1 MVISIHLY
9 GFIKKKF
16 NPQAKMAENTI
27 VTLDF
32 VPNEQFSTLL
42 QRLKL
47 DQEELGDCFVNSKVA
62 NEKTLIP
69 DNARIALFSKGMRLL
84 CGGQHIKGHGFVT
97 KPSPVPLNTW
107 NT

>member
-1 MVISIHLY
+1 MVISIHVY

-16 NPQAKMAENTI
+16 NPQAKMAENTV

-32 VPNEQFSTLL
+32 VPNEHFSTLL

-47 DQEELGDCFVNSKVA
+47 DENELGDCFVNSTVA

-69 DNARIALFSKGMRLL
+69 DNARIALFGKGMRLL
-84 CGGQHIKGHGFVT
+84 CGGQHLKGHGFIDKKPTT
-97 KPSPVPLNTW
+97 KINYF
-107 NT
+107 